1 MTPMVETEAL
11 PATAKPRRLRREL
24 DLWSPSLK
32 IGSALMLMIVL
43 AGVLAPW
50 LTPYDPYYQDYD
62 SILVPPTLAHPF
74 GTDMNGRDIL
84 ARVLFGARIDLTI
97 GFITTIVPLVYGV
110 FLGAVSGYVG
120 GLFDAVLMRVLDVA
134 IAFPFLVLI
143 IVIIAVLGPGVHN
156 IYIAIF
162 LVGWTMYARLARAE
176 MLAERHKEYVL
187 AAQVLGFGRWRIIFG
202 HALPNII
209 NSSIVFSMS
218 DFVLNILLLSGLSF
232 LGLGVAAPEPE
243 WGAMIAESKDYMR
256 QAWWVTAMPAFAIVL
271 TGTALSLIGDGLA
284 QRFGQGRRSLL

>member
-1 MTPMVETEAL
+1 MAAVETLESPRL
-11 PATAKPRRLRREL
+11 PGRLRREL
-24 DLWSPSLK
+24 GRWSPSLK
-32 IGSALMLMIVL
+32 VGSTLFLAVVL
-43 AGVLAPW
+43 AGALAPW
-50 LTPYDPYYQDYD
+50 LTPYDPYYQDYNT
-62 SILVPPTLAHPF
+62 ILLPPSWAHPF

-84 ARVLFGARIDLTI
+84 ARVLFGARIDLQI

-110 FLGAVSGYVG
+110 FLGAVSGYIG
-120 GLFDAVLMRVLDVA
+120 GKLDMVLMRVLDVA

-143 IVIIAVLGPGVHN
+143 IIIIAILGSGAHS
-156 IYIAIF
+156 IYIAVF

-176 MLAERHKEYVL
+176 MLVERNKDYIL
-187 AAQVLGFGRWRIIFG
+187 AARVLGFGQWRIVFG

-218 DFVLNILLLSGLSF
+218 DFVLNILLVSGLSF
-232 LGLGVAAPEPE
+232 LGLGIAPPEPE

-256 QAWWVTAMPAFAIVL
+256 QAWWVTTMPALAILV

-284 QRFGQGRRSLL
+284 QRFGQNRRGLM